1 LELDE
6 AVFRLQTVIRLCQP
20 LHRTALL
27 ARQPCARQ
35 FFGNC
40 PIRVDS
46 RFCRAHPYTDKS
58 RRCDS
63 HSTLEGRKE
72 LGRPIERRSPQQNVA
87 KLKADAR
94 NVGAIIGADKDK
106 TQAYC
111 QTLDLARQLERAD
124 QEKDRKKAGMLS
136 QKIIQ
141 LQKLVGPEFFTLANI
156 VKHLDLNSPD
166 GREIALIIQSLN
178 QSCPE

>member
-1 LELDE
+1 MRTVLIVAFL
-6 AVFRLQTVIRLCQP
+6 AVSTSPLYAKAQQP
-20 LHRTALL
+20 
-27 ARQPCARQ
+27 
-35 FFGNC
+35 N
-40 PIRVDS
+40 I
-46 RFCRAHPYTDKS
+46 
-58 RRCDS
+58 
-63 HSTLEGRKE
+63 
-72 LGRPIERRSPQQNVA
+72 A

-94 NVGAIIGADKDK
+94 NVVGTIANDKAK

-111 QTLDLARQLERAD
+111 QTLDLARQLEWAD
-124 QEKDRKKAGMLS
+124 QEKDRKKAGVLS

-166 GREIALIIQSLN
+166 GREIALIVQSLN

>member
-1 LELDE
+1 MKIPLVV
-6 AVFRLQTVIRLCQP
+6 AVLVILAGPLYAKGQQP
-20 LHRTALL
+20 
-27 ARQPCARQ
+27 
-35 FFGNC
+35 N
-40 PIRVDS
+40 I
-46 RFCRAHPYTDKS
+46 
-58 RRCDS
+58 
-63 HSTLEGRKE
+63 
-72 LGRPIERRSPQQNVA
+72 A

-94 NVGAIIGADKDK
+94 NAVGTIANDKAK

-124 QEKDRKKAGMLS
+124 QEKDRKQAGVLS

-166 GREIALIIQSLN
+166 SREIASIIQSLN
-178 QSCPE
+178 QSCPD